1 MEMSMTKK
9 AQWLGLVGWLVLCYL
24 VAALGAAASI
34 QAASFYAGLQ
44 RPGWAPP
51 GWLFGPVWTV
61 LYGMMAVSVWLIW
74 RRGGWGGARGA
85 LSVFVLQLGLNGLW
99 SWLFFAWHMGAWAF
113 ADIVALW
120 LALVATIV
128 TFARHSRGAAW
139 LLVPYL
145 LWVSFAAAL
154 NYAVWQ
160 LNPQL
165 LG

>member
-1 MEMSMTKK
+1 MAGALLLRSS
-9 AQWLGLVGWLVLCYL
+9 LGCYGIL
-24 VAALGAAASI
+24 SGSQLLRRIAT
-34 QAASFYAGLQ
+34 AGLGTAGVVV
-44 RPGWAPP
+44 RAG
-51 GWLFGPVWTV
+51 VDCV
-61 LYGMMAVSVWLIW
+61 V
-74 RRGGWGGARGA
+74 RDDGGVGVVDLAA
-85 LSVFVLQLGLNGLW
+85 LGLNGLW

>member
-1 MEMSMTKK
+1 M
-9 AQWLGLVGWLVLCYL
+9 
-24 VAALGAAASI
+24 
-34 QAASFYAGLQ
+34 
-44 RPGWAPP
+44 
-51 GWLFGPVWTV
+51 
-61 LYGMMAVSVWLIW
+61 
-74 RRGGWGGARGA
+74 
-85 LSVFVLQLGLNGLW
+85 FVLQLGLNGLW

-128 TFARHSRGAAW
+128 TFARHSRSAAW

-145 LWVSFAAAL
+145 LWISFAAAL

>member
-1 MEMSMTKK
+1 MAWTG
-9 AQWLGLVGWLVLCYL
+9 GLVGALLSGGG
-24 VAALGAAASI
+24 LGAAASI

-85 LSVFVLQLGLNGLW
+85 LTVFVLQLGLNGLW

-128 TFARHSRGAAW
+128 TFARHSRSAAW
-139 LLVPYL
+139 LLV
-145 LWVSFAAAL
+145 L